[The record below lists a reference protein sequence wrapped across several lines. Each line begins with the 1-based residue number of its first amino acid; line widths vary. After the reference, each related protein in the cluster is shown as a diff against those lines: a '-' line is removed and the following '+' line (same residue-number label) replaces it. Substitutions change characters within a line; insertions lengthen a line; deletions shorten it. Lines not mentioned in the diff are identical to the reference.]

1 MPGCYNQMLEIFFKP
16 SEVEGMQGPR
26 ENKSGAVKREFSL
39 ISKTFKG
46 LDRLERKAHQST
58 ILP

>member
-1 MPGCYNQMLEIFFKP
+1 MLQSNVQNIFLNPVKLK
-16 SEVEGMQGPR
+16 GMQGPR
-26 ENKSGAVKREFSL
+26 ENKAVELKGVSL